1 MKKAALFLIM
11 GFVAISWC
19 AGTVHAHATFK
30 KPFEEKYVK
39 SSTNADF
46 KTGFRKA
53 GCYVCHVKGKP
64 KEWLNGYGLQLA
76 KHLPGNAKERLAM
89 AKAISRDAYKT
100 ESEKMLEELKE
111 ALKKAEKG
119 KTKDG
124 LLYGDLLKEEKL
136 PTDEGARSLYD
147 PPDEENEK
155 ADSSDADD

>member
-11 GFVAISWC
+11 GLVAIAWC
-19 AGTVHAHATFK
+19 PSTAQAHTTFK

-46 KTGFRKA
+46 KTSFRKA

-64 KEWLNGYGLQLA
+64 REWLNGYGLQLA

-89 AKAISRDAYKT
+89 AKAISPDAYKS
-100 ESEKMLEELKE
+100 ENEKMLEELKE

-119 KTKDG
+119 KTADG
-124 LLYGDLLKEEKL
+124 VSYGDLLKEEKL
-136 PTDEGARSLYD
+136 PTEEGARSLYD
-147 PPDEENEK
+147 PPDEEDEK
-155 ADSSDADD
+155 ADSSDSDG